1 MNWFFGCVT
10 LLPITVCQLTVGN
23 WIEAQERVSCLSQN
37 SFLHSKWKAYKKKT
51 KMISWS
57 ALKRSPVPLLLRI
70 PRPEGY
76 VSEYSSDVTSYTR
89 SRPIDI
95 CICFIITRSPLPPRE
110 PHSYDNCTVFFLAI
124 PVHSNRCH
132 WHRTAMKKE
141 NMFHALAKHSY
152 QHWEIHVFW
161 KGLLLALIKGYVLNV
176 GRVALMLEW
185 SK

>member
-23 WIEAQERVSCLSQN
+23 WIETQERVSCLSQN

-57 ALKRSPVPLLLRI
+57 ALKPSPVPLLLRI

-95 CICFIITRSPLPPRE
+95 CICFIITRSPLPHGSHIVMIIAPSSSLR
-110 PHSYDNCTVFFLAI
+110 SQCIAI
-124 PVHSNRCH
+124 AVTGTERQWKKRICSTH
-132 WHRTAMKKE
+132 WPSTAINTEKY
-141 NMFHALAKHSY
+141 MFSERGCCWL
-152 QHWEIHVFW
+152 
-161 KGLLLALIKGYVLNV
+161 
-176 GRVALMLEW
+176 
-185 SK
+185 